1 MYSEIQLK
9 RSERAMLYSIHSYGA
24 DIQLLG
30 WPTDSFEEA
39 KRSLIKLMAG
49 VCFDKEEDD
58 VKLYKMDTDVS
69 NTQDLTPHSG
79 VIVFDYQL
87 DYLDLEGRGK

>member
-1 MYSEIQLK
+1 MF
-9 RSERAMLYSIHSYGA
+9 YSIHSYGA

-30 WPTDSFEEA
+30 WSTDSFEEA

-49 VCFDKEEDD
+49 VRFDKEEDD

-69 NTQDLTPHSG
+69 NTQDVTPHAG